1 MAHPGSGFRGDA
13 FLGDLTPS
21 PLTTQSIILV
31 LFYPPLVLFY
41 DIYFRPINPINFI
54 MAPLAPICTN
64 FEGERAPKN
73 YYFLDKIFQKV
84 PKNCIFDLFC
94 FKFACGAKKLSK

>member
-21 PLTTQSIILV
+21 PLTTQIII
-31 LFYPPLVLFY
+31 LVLFY

-64 FEGERAPKN
+64 FEGERAPKKITIFWTKFSN
-73 YYFLDKIFQKV
+73 KCPKTAFLTCFVLSLPVAQK
-84 PKNCIFDLFC
+84 KM
-94 FKFACGAKKLSK
+94 SK